1 MEPRMNNVLIDNWSL
16 ENIIHDLDNIDLLLR
31 NPTFH
36 NILEALFLWDNI
48 YFPKNEFSLYWNLL
62 LEDSVLKNFLIPLE
76 DNEEF
81 EEESRAL
88 YNTHYRQ
95 NHYTENIACGA
106 IRYIMLS
113 AENRIDYLPCPQRS
127 EFIQES
133 NINKLL
139 FNYGQ
144 MPVNGRNNI
153 PMPRKELWS
162 TLDREL
168 KKYYIEFE
176 KQYSNSYYEV
186 ELPVLANYIIYIK
199 PDNINYFE
207 YARSLK
213 RKLFADILI
222 KYIEKTEKD
231 IANGNFV
238 ANNVFKN
245 DMKDIVDSIC
255 SNDRRLITVRSA
267 KLFPTLSYS
276 FYLNDIRK
284 INFIFARKIVKYA
297 VTNK

>member
-1 MEPRMNNVLIDNWSL
+1 MNNVLIDNWSL

-62 LEDSVLKNFLIPLE
+62 LEDSVLKNILIPLE

-88 YNTHYRQ
+88 YNIHYRQ

-186 ELPVLANYIIYIK
+186 ELPVLANYIIYSK

>member
-1 MEPRMNNVLIDNWSL
+1 MEPRMINVLIDNWSL

-36 NILEALFLWDNI
+36 NILETLFLWDNI

-186 ELPVLANYIIYIK
+186 ELPVLANYIIYSK

-207 YARSLK
+207 
-213 RKLFADILI
+213 
-222 KYIEKTEKD
+222 
-231 IANGNFV
+231 
-238 ANNVFKN
+238 
-245 DMKDIVDSIC
+245 
-255 SNDRRLITVRSA
+255 
-267 KLFPTLSYS
+267 
-276 FYLNDIRK
+276 
-284 INFIFARKIVKYA
+284 
-297 VTNK
+297 

>member
-1 MEPRMNNVLIDNWSL
+1 MNNVLIDNWSL

-133 NINKLL
+133 NINKIL

-186 ELPVLANYIIYIK
+186 ELPVLANYIIYSK

-213 RKLFADILI
+213 RKLSADILI

-255 SNDRRLITVRSA
+255 SNDRGLITVRSA

>member
-1 MEPRMNNVLIDNWSL
+1 MINVLIDNWSL

-36 NILEALFLWDNI
+36 NILETLFLWDNI

-186 ELPVLANYIIYIK
+186 ELPVLANYIIYSK

>member
-62 LEDSVLKNFLIPLE
+62 LEDSVLKNILIPLE

-88 YNTHYRQ
+88 YNIHYRQ

-113 AENRIDYLPCPQRS
+113 ADNRIDYLPCPQRS

-186 ELPVLANYIIYIK
+186 ELPVLANYIIYSK

>member
-62 LEDSVLKNFLIPLE
+62 LEDSVLKNILIPLE

-88 YNTHYRQ
+88 YNIHYRQ

-186 ELPVLANYIIYIK
+186 ELPVLANYIIYSK

>member
-186 ELPVLANYIIYIK
+186 ELPVLANYIIYSK
-199 PDNINYFE
+199 LDNINYFE

>member
-1 MEPRMNNVLIDNWSL
+1 MNNVLIDNWSL

-106 IRYIMLS
+106 IRCIMLS

-186 ELPVLANYIIYIK
+186 ELPVLANYIIYSK